1 MKFVT
6 IWLNKE
12 EIPEPFKL
20 EGSKLT
26 ELTQKKAYKMIL
38 RQHNRQ
44 PGNDPTK
51 SRLEKTKKE
60 LLQKTGICMTTND
73 IWMNNRKGIIPP
85 KIDDFL
91 WKLCHNRHKIGTWF
105 LKIKGW
111 ENRAHCKCGKLETMN
126 HIIMECPLNQGPT
139 IWNHMKSEW
148 EQTFPKTQWL
158 QPIIELIRGLGSIQL
173 RKSPR
178 WISEVY
184 IERKTE
190 AIWLIWTIRNN
201 QIFNKRE
208 IPAELATKMIKR
220 SLQIKKETEWI
231 YITRIKESSHQD
243 RKTLE
248 KKWGKIMT
256 ND

>member
-1 MKFVT
+1 
-6 IWLNKE
+6 
-12 EIPEPFKL
+12 
-20 EGSKLT
+20 
-26 ELTQKKAYKMIL
+26 
-38 RQHNRQ
+38 
-44 PGNDPTK
+44 
-51 SRLEKTKKE
+51 
-60 LLQKTGICMTTND
+60 
-73 IWMNNRKGIIPP
+73 
-85 KIDDFL
+85 
-91 WKLCHNRHKIGTWF
+91 
-105 LKIKGW
+105 
-111 ENRAHCKCGKLETMN
+111 
-126 HIIMECPLNQGPT
+126 
-139 IWNHMKSEW
+139 MKSEW

-158 QPIIELIRGLGSIQL
+158 QPTIELIRGLGSIQL

-178 WISEVY
+178 WISEAY
-184 IERKTE
+184 IERITE